1 VNVLA
6 LVNGKILTITDGVID
21 KGTVLVEGGKIVAVG
36 RNVEV
41 PQGAEVVNCRRKWIM
56 PGLVDAHC
64 HIGIWEESIGW
75 AGSDGNEA
83 TDPVTPHV
91 RALDGIKANADEGG
105 LTAAMENGVTTAQVL
120 PGSANV
126 IGGTGV
132 VIKTAPKET
141 VDEMVLVD
149 PSGMKVA
156 FGENPRRV
164 YGDKK
169 VLPSTRMGVAGI
181 MREWLY
187 KTKAYMEKKELFKDE
202 PEKLPEKDLKLEALE
217 PVLRGEIPMR
227 VHAHRADDV
236 VTAIRICE
244 EFGMEMSWEHA
255 TEGHRVAEYVAEKGI
270 PVVWGPGLNWRSK
283 WETRERSFETLRKL
297 YEAGVKI
304 AIQTDA
310 DNGKIMFLPIQAA
323 LAVRD
328 GLPED
333 EALKAITINPAEI
346 LGVADRVGSIEAG
359 KDADIRVT
367 DGDPLDARSRVTMVL
382 IDGEIVFSR

>member
-1 VNVLA
+1 MA
-6 LVNGKILTITDGVID
+6 LLSQ
-21 KGTVLVEGGKIVAVG
+21 A
-36 RNVEV
+36 
-41 PQGAEVVNCRRKWIM
+41 
-56 PGLVDAHC
+56 
-64 HIGIWEESIGW
+64 
-75 AGSDGNEA
+75 
-83 TDPVTPHV
+83 
-91 RALDGIKANADEGG
+91 
-105 LTAAMENGVTTAQVL
+105 
-120 PGSANV
+120 
-126 IGGTGV
+126 
-132 VIKTAPKET
+132 
-141 VDEMVLVD
+141 
-149 PSGMKVA
+149 
-156 FGENPRRV
+156 
-164 YGDKK
+164 
-169 VLPSTRMGVAGI
+169 
-181 MREWLY
+181 RERL
-187 KTKAYMEKKELFKDE
+187 KDD

-217 PVLRGEIPMR
+217 PVLRGEVPMR

-244 EFGMEMSWEHA
+244 EFGIEMSWEHA

-270 PVVWGPGLNWRSK
+270 PAVWGPGLNWRSK
-283 WETRERSFETLRKL
+283 WETRERSFETLKKL
-297 YEAGVKI
+297 YDAGVKV